1 MRHMAGFRGLAFA
14 MAPLI
19 ALEPAT
25 ASAAGDCHVVDL
37 DFAPAESP
45 NGPGMR
51 FPIQMAAWIEDTGG
65 VYVDTIY
72 ITQQTGTF
80 GLGNRPGRYDFNSGP
95 RWPYGRRITVLP
107 VWAHRHG
114 LTFPELE
121 YQDSDDNNLSHS
133 FTQSS
138 RENHFC
144 RPLQRDETGW
154 DTATCASAVY
164 TDKGVLSATKTSVY
178 PPRQD
183 ITRTQ
188 TDSMSVDMY
197 NTLNPFDAVS
207 MATPASGMPA
217 LVSWP
222 IPKTLPAGDYVL
234 FVEVAREFDMNTTY
248 NETVYPSPT
257 GIPWSEYG
265 LPYRGQPSVV
275 YRIPFAINTTGE
287 TVATTAD
294 FIGYGDPDGL
304 DGTVRTPD
312 GTITTDV
319 PGSGAQRLA
328 LTSDGY
334 RLRITTR
341 NEDDFTAPA
350 APAGAQVVD
359 VKPTTATVQFTA
371 PGDDGTVGRIKSY
384 EVRMRVGDAITEA
397 NFDSSSPVSTAVRID
412 DPGALTTLAL
422 DGLLPET
429 EYSIGIR
436 ATDDC
441 ANVGPLSIVTF
452 ETAPRA
458 VGEVDACFIA
468 TAAYGSI
475 MANDVDMLRRFRDL
489 FLQKTALGEI
499 AVEGYYT
506 FGPAVAQTIA
516 QSDLLRETARR
527 FLEPIVGRVRGVRL

>member
-51 FPIQMAAWIEDTGG
+51 FPIQMAAWIEDPGG

-164 TDKGVLSATKTSVY
+164 TDKGVLSATRTSVY

-183 ITRTQ
+183 ITRTM

-197 NTLNPFDAVS
+197 NMLNPFDAVS

-304 DGTVRTPD
+304 DGNLRAPD

-350 APAGAQVVD
+350 APAGLQVVD
-359 VKPTTATVQFTA
+359 VKATAATVQFTA

-397 NFDSSSPVSTAVRID
+397 NFDSSSPVSNAVRID

-527 FLEPIVGRVRGVRL
+527 FLEPIVGRVREVRL

>member
-1 MRHMAGFRGLAFA
+1 MAGFRGLALA

-19 ALEPAT
+19 ALGPAT

-51 FPIQMAAWIEDTGG
+51 FPIQMAAWIEDPSG

-107 VWAHRHG
+107 VWAHKQG

-154 DTATCASAVY
+154 DTGTCASAVY

-183 ITRTQ
+183 ITRTM

-197 NTLNPFDAVS
+197 NLLNPFDAVS
-207 MATPASGMPA
+207 MATPASGAPA
-217 LVSWP
+217 LASWP

-248 NETVYPSPT
+248 NETRYPSPT

-287 TVATTAD
+287 TVATTTD
-294 FIGYGDPDGL
+294 FIGYGDPDGI
-304 DGTVRTPD
+304 DGDIRTPD

-341 NEDDFTAPA
+341 NEDDFTPPA
-350 APAGAQVVD
+350 APAGTQVVD
-359 VKPTTATVQFTA
+359 VKATTATVRFIA

-397 NFDSSSPVSTAVRID
+397 NFDGSPQLPTAVRID
-412 DPGALTTLAL
+412 DGGALTTLAL

-436 ATDDC
+436 ALDDC
-441 ANVGPLSIVTF
+441 ANVGPLSIITF

-527 FLEPIVGRVRGVRL
+527 FLEPIVGRVREVRL